1 MLKTIT
7 LASAAMALA
16 LSTAPSFAKELKS
29 IGVSLGS
36 MGNPFFVA
44 LSKGAEFEAKKTN
57 PNVKITTVGFEYD
70 LGKQVT
76 QIDNFIAAGVDLIL
90 LNPGDPKAI
99 GPAIKKAQA
108 AGIVVVAVDTAAE
121 GADATVTTNNVQAGE
136 ISCQYIVDKLGA
148 KGDVII
154 ENGPQVSAVIDRVTG
169 CKNVLS
175 KNPGI
180 KVLSSDQDAKGS
192 REGGLTVAQGYLTRF
207 PKIDAIFAIN
217 DPQAIGTDLAARQQ
231 NRTGM
236 IITAVDGAPDIEAA
250 LKDPAAAQI
259 QASASQDPFF
269 MARRAMQIGVGILN
283 GQKPA
288 STVELLPS
296 KLVTRDNVAEYKG
309 WTSDRSRSHHRRDRT
324 GRRLS
329 RRISAFAGYMV
340 HGIKRRSSSF
350 NTERIDHL
358 YQDPHDGNVQFLM
371 HYGDLTDTSN
381 LIRIVRRYSRRD
393 LQSRRAEPRRGQLR
407 EPGIYRQCRRHRRAA
422 ASRGDPHP
430 RHGEETR
437 STRPRPRNST
447 AWSRRSR
454 RGRRRPSIRARPMGS
469 PSSTATGSP

>member
-1 MLKTIT
+1 MLMLKTIL
-7 LASAAMALA
+7 LAGTAMALA
-16 LSTAPSFAKELKS
+16 LSSTPSSAKELKS
-29 IGVSLGS
+29 IGISLGS

-44 LSKGAEFEAKKTN
+44 LSKGAEFEARKTN

-99 GPAIKKAQA
+99 GPAIKKAQE

-136 ISCQYIVDKLGA
+136 ISCQYLVDKLGG

-154 ENGPQVSAVIDRVTG
+154 ENGPQVSAVIDRVVG
-169 CKNVLS
+169 CKSVLS

-180 KVLSSDQDAKGS
+180 KILSNDQDGKGS

-231 NRTGM
+231 SRSSI
-236 IITAVDGAPDIEAA
+236 IITSVDGAPDIEVA
-250 LKDPAAAQI
+250 LKDPATPQI

-269 MARRAMQIGVGILN
+269 MARRAVQLGVGILN

-296 KLVTRDNVAEYKG
+296 KLVTRDNIAQYKG
-309 WTSDRSRSHHRRDRT
+309 WTSDRS
-324 GRRLS
+324 
-329 RRISAFAGYMV
+329 
-340 HGIKRRSSSF
+340 
-350 NTERIDHL
+350 
-358 YQDPHDGNVQFLM
+358 Q
-371 HYGDLTDTSN
+371 
-381 LIRIVRRYSRRD
+381 
-393 LQSRRAEPRRGQLR
+393 
-407 EPGIYRQCRRHRRAA
+407 
-422 ASRGDPHP
+422 
-430 RHGEETR
+430 
-437 STRPRPRNST
+437 
-447 AWSRRSR
+447 
-454 RGRRRPSIRARPMGS
+454 
-469 PSSTATGSP
+469 